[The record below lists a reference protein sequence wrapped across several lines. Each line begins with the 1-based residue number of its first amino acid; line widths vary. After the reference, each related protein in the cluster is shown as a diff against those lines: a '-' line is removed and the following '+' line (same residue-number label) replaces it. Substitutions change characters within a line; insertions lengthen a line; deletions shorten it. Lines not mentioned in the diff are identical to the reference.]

1 MVEKLLQSRMIDKEV
16 GLA

>member
-1 MVEKLLQSRMIDKEV
+1 MGKKLLSCGMIDKEV